1 MLFCIR
7 YKSNRSSPVLSKS
20 VALMFAGLG
29 GALDVEYIAAGAQVL
44 AGRLP
49 EKGQKAEPAHHVH
62 VVCLLLTLVLLK
74 IVLVVR

>member
-1 MLFCIR
+1 ML
-7 YKSNRSSPVLSKS
+7 
-20 VALMFAGLG
+20 AGLG

-62 VVCLLLTLVLLK
+62 VCLLLTLVLLK

>member
-7 YKSNRSSPVLSKS
+7 NKSNRSSPVLSKS

-29 GALDVEYIAAGAQVL
+29 GALDVEYSAAGAQVL

-62 VVCLLLTLVLLK
+62 VCLTVVLLK
-74 IVLVVR
+74 IVLVR

>member
-1 MLFCIR
+1 MSFYIR
-7 YKSNRSSPVLSKS
+7 NKSNWSAPVLAKS

-29 GALDVEYIAAGAQVL
+29 GALDVEYSAAGAQVL

-62 VVCLLLTLVLLK
+62 VVCLLLTVVLLK
-74 IVLVVR
+74 IVLVR

>member
-1 MLFCIR
+1 MLFCTR
-7 YKSNRSSPVLSKS
+7 AKSNRSAPVLSKS

-29 GALDVEYIAAGAQVL
+29 GALDVEYSAAGAQVL

-62 VVCLLLTLVLLK
+62 VCRLLLTFFVLLK
-74 IVLVVR
+74 IVLVR